1 MKQIILMGTGIF
13 VLLITTLIL
22 ISLQGRQI
30 RQTKLDNG
38 VTELM
43 EAYMEQSYYN
53 REIKT
58 QSDEKCKQW
67 FQTGLQERIS
77 EEGEFDVKVLNRDMS
92 IGLLSLAVV
101 ERYHH
106 VTGSEGSIS
115 IEKTILQEEE
125 QKQTYRWISF
135 SIPKELANQYRIPT
149 LVERYTVSVGEGLN
163 CPKAPDL
170 DGLRFCYWKENATGS
185 EFQNEEINELTV
197 GLDSREFVA
206 VYE

>member
-58 QSDEKCKQW
+58 QSDETCQQW
-67 FQTGLQERIS
+67 FQTSLQERIS
-77 EEGEFDVKVLNRDMS
+77 EEGEFDVKVLSRDMS

-101 ERYHH
+101 E
-106 VTGSEGSIS
+106 
-115 IEKTILQEEE
+115 
-125 QKQTYRWISF
+125 
-135 SIPKELANQYRIPT
+135 
-149 LVERYTVSVGEGLN
+149 
-163 CPKAPDL
+163 C
-170 DGLRFCYWKENATGS
+170 ENP
-185 EFQNEEINELTV
+185 
-197 GLDSREFVA
+197 
-206 VYE
+206 

>member
-43 EAYMEQSYYN
+43 EAYMEQSYYD
-53 REIKT
+53 RKIKT
-58 QSDEKCKQW
+58 QSDENCQQW
-67 FQTGLQERIS
+67 FQNSLQERIS
-77 EEGEFDVKVLNRDMS
+77 EEGEIEVKVLNRDMS
-92 IGLLSLAVV
+92 LGLLTLSVV

-125 QKQTYRWISF
+125 QKQTYSWVSF
-135 SIPKELANQYRIPT
+135 SIPKELAHQYRIPT
-149 LVERYTVSVGEGLN
+149 LVERYTVSVGGSII

-170 DGLRFCYWKENATGS
+170 DGLRFCYWKEDATGS
-185 EFQNEEINELTV
+185 VFQNQEINGLTV
-197 GLDSREFVA
+197 GLESREFVA